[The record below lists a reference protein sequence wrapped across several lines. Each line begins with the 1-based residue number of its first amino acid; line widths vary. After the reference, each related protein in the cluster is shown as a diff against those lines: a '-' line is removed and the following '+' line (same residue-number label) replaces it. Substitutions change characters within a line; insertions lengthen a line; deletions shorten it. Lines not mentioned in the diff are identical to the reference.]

1 MVALTKTFLLAL
13 CAGSGALA
21 HGVESDPNDSW
32 QVRHM
37 KEEHGF
43 DSFDTMSFFQL
54 HDMSRKN
61 VWTTNDILNL
71 YGLLNQEFVGDG
83 SGMGKHDESTV
94 IKQETKHK
102 VTSTVLAL
110 IDTDKDG
117 KISMDEWMQFSNA
130 GNELPDFGLG
140 PGHHGDYEYEYEVH
154 HWLKY
159 HAENDPDVKIVHK
172 EDLEH
177 EALYHAHEHDDNP
190 DDHDHE
196 GDGDVKVITFSRFGQ
211 FLEQNVPPKFLK
223 QQ

>member
-1 MVALTKTFLLAL
+1 MVALTKTLSFAL
-13 CAGSGALA
+13 CASSSVLA
-21 HGVESDPNDSW
+21 HGIESDPNDSW

-43 DSFDTMSFFQL
+43 DSFDAMSFFKL
-54 HDMSRKN
+54 HDMSGKD
-61 VWTTNDILNL
+61 VWGKNDILNL

-83 SGMGKHDESTV
+83 SGMGKHDESKV
-94 IKQETKHK
+94 IKDETKDK

-110 IDTDKDG
+110 IDADKDG
-117 KISMDEWMQFSNA
+117 KISIDEWMQFSNA

-172 EDLEH
+172 EDIEH
-177 EALYHAHEHDDNP
+177 EALYHAHEHDDHP
-190 DDHDHE
+190 DDHD
-196 GDGDVKVITFSRFGQ
+196 GPNVKLITFARFGT
-211 FLEQNVPPKFLK
+211 FLEKNVPPKYLK
-223 QQ
+223 KQE